1 MSEKPDK
8 AAWLLRERTEAY
20 SRAMQASVLVSATYF
35 EDTNTAVRNKDETLF
50 KKTCDAAG
58 VSPELRDHMW
68 KIVDAAYETVYAKQ
82 SPNPI
87 W

>member
-1 MSEKPDK
+1 MVEGDR
-8 AAWLLRERTEAY
+8 AAWKLRERASAY
-20 SRAMQASVLVSATYF
+20 ERAMQASILVSDKF
-35 EDTNTAVRNKDETLF
+35 FDNTNTAVMNKDEDLF
-50 KKTCDAAG
+50 KETCDTAG

-68 KIVDAAYETVYAKQ
+68 RIVDAAYETVYAKQ